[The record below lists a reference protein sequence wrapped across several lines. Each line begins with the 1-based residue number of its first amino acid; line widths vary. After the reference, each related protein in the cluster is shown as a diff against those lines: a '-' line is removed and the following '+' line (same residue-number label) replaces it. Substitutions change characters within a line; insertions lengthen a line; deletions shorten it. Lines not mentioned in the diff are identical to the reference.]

1 MAQIRLQNITKTF
14 GDVVAVNDMTLDVRH
29 GEFFTLLGPPGA
41 GKTTTLR
48 TIVGLETP
56 DRGRIFLDDED
67 VTDVYPGERDIA
79 MIFQN
84 LALYP
89 NKTVFDNMAYPLR
102 ERGMERA
109 NIKKTVEEAA
119 EKLRITRL
127 LKRKPGQLSGG
138 ERQRVAIGR
147 AIVRRP
153 RAYLMDEPLSA
164 LDALLR
170 QEMRIELKRLQLE
183 LEQTL
188 VYVTHDQLEAL
199 SMSDRIGVL
208 RLGVLQQVD
217 TPDVIYNRPANRFV
231 ALNVGSPPMNF
242 IPCEMNG
249 LQLVHSAFT
258 IDLADAL
265 NVPDEKQIELALRP
279 ENVTIHF
286 EKSAEADIP
295 ATIFALEPLG
305 AEVIVDVKVGEDN
318 IKAAVPSPFDG
329 ELDQSVWVSL
339 DPAFTHVLDSTT
351 DEFVRH
357 GDTEAPLFR
366 VAQAATE

>member
-1 MAQIRLQNITKTF
+1 MAQIRLENVTKTF
-14 GDVVAVNDMTLDVRH
+14 GEVVAVRNMTLEVQH

-48 TIVGLETP
+48 VIVGLEAP
-56 DRGRIFLDDED
+56 DAGRVYLDDED
-67 VTDVYPGERDIA
+67 VTGIYPGERDIA

-89 NKTVFDNMAYPLR
+89 NKNVFDNIAYPLR
-102 ERGMERA
+102 EHGMDRTA
-109 NIKKTVEEAA
+109 VRQTVQDVA
-119 EKLRITRL
+119 EKLRITPL

-208 RLGVLQQVD
+208 REGVLQQVD
-217 TPDVIYNRPANRFV
+217 TPDIIYNRPDNRFV

-242 IPCEMNG
+242 IPCA
-249 LQLVHSAFT
+249 LQENRIVHPAFT
-258 IDLADAL
+258 LNLAERLD
-265 NVPDEKQIELALRP
+265 VPNPEEIELAIRP
-279 ENVTIHF
+279 ENVTINF
-286 EKSAEADIP
+286 EAGTGADVP

-305 AEVIVDVKVGEDN
+305 AEVIVDLKVGEHS

-329 ELDQSVWVSL
+329 EVDQSVWL
-339 DPAFTHVLDSTT
+339 HIDPAFTHILDSTT
-351 DEFVRH
+351 DAFVLH
-357 GDTEAPLFR
+357 GTPDKMLFTPER
-366 VAQAATE
+366 AATE